1 MEPYNPLNHQSKDQI
16 DHNLFN
22 LTIDANAV
30 IRITTKEGFRKQATD
45 PVLLLEKFGAL
56 LLSLLDPTKNIR
68 GIIYHC
74 PIGSEVVDY
83 RALFEAAKSPDF
95 TPRIQRILEWSATIK
110 QAKIPVVAVLD
121 GAVNSLQMAPMLW
134 AHYIMGT
141 TRTKIRC
148 TDCSLGIS
156 PGLGTTVYIVQRL
169 ALEDAAAILIKGAS
183 YNHEQALASGLLDAV
198 VQDSS
203 QLGQRAVDW
212 ILTQPNGAKST
223 EGKSNATKQ
232 QINTTDTDQM
242 LAVLK
247 KKANLKFP
255 GTSACFELIAA
266 NIEGKLTLEE
276 LLQLEAVHYTS
287 VLQNPLSLAIIR
299 TMYYGVQAAKRPL
312 EASSIH
318 EPAPEFKKIGIIGAG
333 MMGAGIAFEVAR
345 AGLQAVLKD
354 TKVEL
359 ARRGKAYTTKCCDKL
374 IAMGRMAATQKEAME
389 ALIEPTDNVMAL
401 QEADAIIEAVF
412 EQATLKNAV
421 IHESEA
427 MLASNGFVA
436 SNTTSLPISRLAL
449 SCRQP
454 ENFIGMHFFSP
465 VDRMP
470 LVEII
475 LGKQTSQQTLN
486 KAKAL
491 ALKLGKTP
499 IVVHDSPAFFTS
511 RIFFNYLLE
520 AITMLLEGIP
530 AELIEKEALKAGFAV
545 SPLAVLDEIS
555 LPLMVHVYDQLP
567 ALSNSQQRTYNYLS
581 SLINQGRTG
590 RKSNKG
596 FYTYDAQTGKKALW
610 QDSNIQVSPTITS
623 NNGANAATNDAT
635 IDSNAV
641 QENNTFT
648 EIIQKRLLH
657 VMALDSY
664 RLLDEGVL
672 DRPIDGDIGSILGV
686 GYAAHTGGVFSH
698 IDQTGLQQFV
708 QDCKSFSPYGE
719 QWQMPVSL
727 IDLASKNFTFYDGF
741 NSNWPLTKG

>member
-1 MEPYNPLNHQSKDQI
+1 MQPYNPLNHQSKDQT

-22 LTIDANAV
+22 LAIDANAI
-30 IRITTKEGFRKQATD
+30 IRITVKEGIRKQAAD
-45 PVLLLEKFGAL
+45 PILILEKFGAL

-74 PIGSEVVDY
+74 PFESEVLEY
-83 RALFEAAKSPDF
+83 KALFEAAKIPDF
-95 TPRIQRILEWSATIK
+95 TTRIQRILEWSTTIK

-121 GAVNSLQMAPMLW
+121 GQVNSLQMAPMLW
-134 AHYIMGT
+134 AHYKIGT
-141 TRTKIRC
+141 AHTKILFS
-148 TDCSLGIS
+148 DCSLGVF
-156 PGLGTTVYIVQRL
+156 PGLGTTVYIVQGV
-169 ALEDAAAILIKGAS
+169 ALEDAAALLIKGAS
-183 YNHEQALASGLLDAV
+183 YNHDQALASGLLDALV
-198 VQDSS
+198 PDNS
-203 QLGQRAVDW
+203 QLGQQAVDW
-212 ILTQPNGAKST
+212 ILTQPKGEKST
-223 EGKSNATKQ
+223 ESKSNATEQ
-232 QINTTDTDQM
+232 QISTTDTGQM
-242 LAVLK
+242 LAAFT
-247 KKANLKFP
+247 KKANLRFP
-255 GTSACFELIAA
+255 GTSACFAVIAA
-266 NIEGKLTLEE
+266 SIEGKLSLEE
-276 LLQLEAVHYTS
+276 LLQLEAANYKS
-287 VLQNPLSLAIIR
+287 VLQNPLSLAIMR
-299 TMYYGVQAAKRPL
+299 TMCYGVQAAKRPL
-312 EASSIH
+312 EASSMH
-318 EPAPEFKKIGIIGAG
+318 QPVPEFKKIGIIGAG

-354 TKVEL
+354 TRVEL
-359 ARRGKAYTTKCCDKL
+359 ALRGKAYTTKCCDKL
-374 IAMGRMAATQKEAME
+374 IAMGKMAAIQKEAME
-389 ALIEPTDNVMAL
+389 ALIEATDKVSAL
-401 QEADAIIEAVF
+401 QGVDAVIEAVF
-412 EQATLKNAV
+412 EQEALKNEV
-421 IHESEA
+421 IQESES
-427 MLASNGFVA
+427 MLASNGFLA

-449 SCRQP
+449 SCLQP

-475 LGKQTSQQTLN
+475 LGKQTSPQTLN
-486 KAKAL
+486 KAIAL

-555 LPLMVHVYDQLP
+555 LPLMLHVYDQLP
-567 ALSNSQQRTYNYLS
+567 ALSNSQQRTYNYLN

-596 FYTYDAQTGKKALW
+596 FYSYDAGTGKKVLW
-610 QDSNIQVSPTITS
+610 QDSNIQVSPNITS
-623 NNGANAATNDAT
+623 NKSANDSSAIQQTN
-635 IDSNAV
+635 SN
-641 QENNTFT
+641 T

-686 GYAAHTGGVFSH
+686 GYAVHTGGVFAH

-708 QDCKSFSPYGE
+708 KDCKSFSSYGE
-719 QWQMPVSL
+719 QWQVPVSL

-741 NSNWPLTKG
+741 TSNWPLTKG